1 MSSDLIGI
9 IWHKLY
15 RYIQHGHQ
23 GNGMLTF
30 CPKIHFRIGFKSIC
44 DKLCCIVIFYLI
56 AFSISSLT
64 VYNLSSLQPSC
75 CQTRIGISPF
85 TPSSFSIQHVEMY
98 NGCLLRQFH
107 FHHLQHVAYSRCSTY
122 RFVNNNVLGLCRH
135 RQQQGTDHQY
145 ILHKFIL
152 HLLLL

>member
-1 MSSDLIGI
+1 M
-9 IWHKLY
+9 Y
-15 RYIQHGHQ
+15 RFSQLIQHPNTTDDDAVMNLYLIPIYLH
-23 GNGMLTF
+23 
-30 CPKIHFRIGFKSIC
+30 
-44 DKLCCIVIFYLI
+44 IFYLI
-56 AFSISSLT
+56 VFSISSLT
-64 VYNLSSLQPSC
+64 VSNLSSLQPSC

-85 TPSSFSIQHVEMY
+85 TPSPFSIQHVEMH